1 MLKILYAASE
11 NANSKIQLSRFLQ
24 AIKNSPHTIKVAAY
38 KVSSPNGIN
47 IDWTLDA
54 LKNIFKP
61 EYVTLD
67 NDNFVTYY
75 NQVKYYNP
83 DLIISDCEYYTS
95 HIASVLGTTI
105 WQCSSSII
113 NFALTND
120 YKYNLGLFSKYAY
133 LINKGG
139 VHLQRVLNILDN
151 SNCNFIYSHFGD
163 TINPPKLK
171 DNFEWIRPYHK
182 IGKES
187 ILCHHNVVAGTLGN
201 NKKILSLLKQYPDS
215 VCFTEFMNETYE
227 NPILK
232 DIRSQEEFS
241 CNLRNSNLFVCEG
254 QTSFLADA
262 FYNSK
267 YSGVFIN
274 LEDTECVINSTISER
289 LKLSTSIYQINEDL
303 IPLMSIDVSSQL
315 SEKIKYLHERIEEL

>member
-11 NANSKIQLSRFLQ
+11 NENAKIQLTRFLQ
-24 AIKNSPHTIKVAAY
+24 AMEGKPFIVKVAAY
-38 KVSSPNGIN
+38 KKSSPAIN
-47 IDWTLDA
+47 IDWTLDC

-95 HIASVLGTTI
+95 HIASVLGTTL

-120 YKYNLGLFSKYAY
+120 YKYNLGIFKRYAY
-133 LINKGG
+133 LFNKNQ
-139 VHLQRVLNILDN
+139 VHIQRLTNILDN
-151 SNCNFIYSHFGD
+151 SNCNFLYSHFGD
-163 TINPPKLK
+163 CSLPPSIKEG
-171 DNFEWIRPYHK
+171 FEWIRPYHRV
-182 IGKES
+182 GKDS
-187 ILCHHNVVAGTLGN
+187 VLCRHNVMAGTLGN

-215 VCFTEFMNETYE
+215 VCFTEFMGETYE
-227 NPILK
+227 NPRMK
-232 DIRSQEEFS
+232 DIRAQEEFS

-254 QTSFLADA
+254 QASFLADA
-262 FYNSK
+262 FYNNK
-267 YSGVFIN
+267 YSAVFTN
-274 LEDTECVINSTISER
+274 LEDTECIINSIISER
-289 LKLSTSIYQINEDL
+289 LKLSTSIYQATEDL
-303 IPLMSIDVSSQL
+303 FPLMGKNIFSHL
-315 SEKIKYLHERIEEL
+315 NEKVKYLHERIEEL